1 MYLGYVEKTQTVL
14 YHLLKKLPIEEENK
28 NCIIEA
34 GVMAATLFA

>member
-1 MYLGYVEKTQTVL
+1 MWKKLKTVL

-34 GVMAATLFA
+34 GAMASTLFA